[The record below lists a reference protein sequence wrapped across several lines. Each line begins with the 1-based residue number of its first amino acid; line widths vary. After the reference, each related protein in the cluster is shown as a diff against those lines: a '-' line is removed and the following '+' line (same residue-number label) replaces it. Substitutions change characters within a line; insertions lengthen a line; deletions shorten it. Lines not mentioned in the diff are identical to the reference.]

1 MESELTST
9 WLGGTAEHAVAVNW
23 GVRGGYMNEDERA
36 SNARPRTLHG
46 QITWLFETIR
56 PTVAGQR
63 YCDTRTFFAKEV
75 AHHLGVSE
83 SYVSQ
88 LKKGKKPNP
97 TKDVLEGIASF
108 FGVPAAYFLSDPTE
122 AARIEASIRY
132 EVDLRRFQDGELTEP
147 PVNPSSPNRGEMPD
161 SSRPVCERLNWLFEH
176 VHSAQEQRPYT
187 EEEVAEA
194 IGEKTWRVR
203 GLRSGEITDNDVP
216 VPVLRNLAAFFGQ
229 KLSYLYADDQDVP
242 DQYDEE
248 LLEILRQ
255 AKNDERG
262 LLGVALRTLESDGGR
277 AGLTNPASARALA
290 GLIKNHLALDEELR
304 KSSAHNQHPARQVDE
319 T

>member
-1 MESELTST
+1 MSE
-9 WLGGTAEHAVAVNW
+9 E
-23 GVRGGYMNEDERA
+23 ERA
-36 SNARPRTLHG
+36 STVQPRTLHG
-46 QITWLFETIR
+46 QITWLFETIKPR
-56 PTVAGQR
+56 VEGQR

-108 FGVPAAYFLSDPTE
+108 FGVPAAYFLSDPAE

-132 EVDLRRFQDGELTEP
+132 EVDLRRFQDGELTEL
-147 PVNPSSPNRGEMPD
+147 PVNPSSPHRAGMPD

-176 VHSAQEQRPYT
+176 VHSAQGQRPYT

-194 IGEKTWRVR
+194 IGEKAWRVR
-203 GLRSGEITDNDVP
+203 GLRGGEITDNDVP
-216 VPVLRNLAAFFGQ
+216 APVLRNIAAFFGQ
-229 KLSYLYADDQDVP
+229 KLSYLYADDQDVR
-242 DQYDEE
+242 DQQDEE
-248 LLEILRQ
+248 LMELVRQ
-255 AKNDERG
+255 AKNDSRG
-262 LLGVALRTLESDGGR
+262 LVGVVLRDLESDGGL
-277 AGLTNPASARALA
+277 AGLTNRASARALA
-290 GLIKNHLALDEELR
+290 GMIKNHLELDKELR
-304 KSSAHNQHPARQVDE
+304 RDSAARDQRSERQVDE